1 MTLEG
6 TVTNNGVVVLDAGPG
21 FPVGARVRVNL
32 TEDVDDLEPP
42 FEPYDREQ
50 EIAILRESIED
61 MKAGRVRPAREVL
74 KEMAIRHNIP
84 LEPGE

>member
-6 TVTNNGVVVLDAGPG
+6 IVVNGVVVLDGGAG
-21 FPVGARVRVNL
+21 FPEGARVRVEL
-32 TEDVDDLEPP
+32 SEELEDRESPY
-42 FEPYDREQ
+42 EPYDREQ

-61 MKAGRVRPAREVL
+61 MNAGRVRPAREVL
-74 KEMAIRHNIP
+74 KEMALRHNIP